1 MKNKKIRCYV
11 YIRVSTTMQVDGYS
25 LDAQR
30 EKLRKYAEYQNME
43 IIQEFSDE
51 GKSGK
56 SVEGRPEF
64 QRMLDN
70 IENGIDDVQFVL
82 VFKLSRF
89 GRNAADV
96 LSSLQRMQDF
106 GVNLICVE
114 DGIDSSKDSGKL
126 MISVL
131 SAVAEIE
138 RENILVQTMEGRKQK
153 AREGKWNGGF
163 APYGYELIN
172 GELQIAED
180 EAEIIRLIYDKF
192 IHTNMGIA
200 AIATWLNQHGYK
212 KKKRQNNTLDAFAA
226 SFVKGVLDNPVY
238 CGKLAYGRRKNEKV
252 SGTRNEYRIVKQ
264 ENYMLH
270 DGIHDGIISETD
282 WELAHQKREK
292 TGVKYEK
299 IHSLDHEHILSG
311 ILKCPLCGSGMYG
324 NVNRKKRKD
333 GTLYKDYF
341 YYACKH
347 RRLVDGHKCGYHKQW
362 NEDKINNAV
371 EEVIRKLVQNPKFEE
386 AIRKKIGSRIDTAEI
401 EKEIENLE
409 KQHRQLTGAKSR
421 LGQQMDSLDITDRF
435 YEKKY
440 QDMETRLY
448 RLYDEIEGVE
458 NSINE
463 VKNRLLNIK
472 QKKISEENVY
482 QFLLYFDKLYDKF
495 TDVEKKEFLNS
506 FVEQVDIYEQE
517 QADGRFLKHIKFRFP
532 VYFNNGET
540 TDICWDNESTVE
552 KDTLLEK
559 KATDTKGTLTFDS
572 DLPHGKYYVKEEV
585 RKAGYLPNEEVWN
598 VDATYENQNLAK
610 IELNKEVENQP
621 TETRITK
628 TDATTGNELEGAKL
642 QVIDKDGNVVE
653 EWVSSKEEHVIY
665 GLPEGSYTL
674 HEELA
679 PYEDGYVSAS
689 DVTFE
694 VKEDGSVTKVE
705 MKDEYSKVEISKTDL
720 TTGKELE
727 GAKLQIIRKDGTV
740 LEEWI
745 TDGKPHSVEKLPV
758 NEELTLREITAP
770 DGYEIAED
778 VTFTLKDTM
787 EVQKVEMKDARTP
800 EKTTEKTNA
809 PKTGDNQKI
818 WAFVL
823 LALASAG
830 TATGVTV
837 YRRKKSKMT
846 DNKKETEEK

>member
-1 MKNKKIRCYV
+1 MFTEVTGDSVLAKVKAL
-11 YIRVSTTMQVDGYS
+11 VSKVRN
-25 LDAQR
+25 AV
-30 EKLRKYAEYQNME
+30 
-43 IIQEFSDE
+43 
-51 GKSGK
+51 SGK
-56 SVEGRPEF
+56 EETGIYKGFKYEETGVEGAEF
-64 QRMLDN
+64 EIYAKDTIYSPDGAKDEAGNPVVRYEKDDLVAKLTTD
-70 IENGIDDVQFVL
+70 ENGTAVINNLPLGTYYLKEVVAGENFVL
-82 VFKLSRF
+82 
-89 GRNAADV
+89 NT
-96 LSSLQRMQDF
+96 
-106 GVNLICVE
+106 E
-114 DGIDSSKDSGKL
+114 
-126 MISVL
+126 
-131 SAVAEIE
+131 
-138 RENILVQTMEGRKQK
+138 QK
-153 AREGKWNGGF
+153 EF
-163 APYGYELIN
+163 TLT
-172 GELQIAED
+172 AED
-180 EAEIIRLIYDKF
+180 DTQAVVYE
-192 IHTNMGIA
+192 
-200 AIATWLNQHGYK
+200 
-212 KKKRQNNTLDAFAA
+212 
-226 SFVKGVLDNPVY
+226 GVTY
-238 CGKLAYGRRKNEKV
+238 KNERQKV
-252 SGTRNEYRIVKQ
+252 FVS
-264 ENYMLH
+264 
-270 DGIHDGIISETD
+270 
-282 WELAHQKREK
+282 
-292 TGVKYEK
+292 
-299 IHSLDHEHILSG
+299 
-311 ILKCPLCGSGMYG
+311 
-324 NVNRKKRKD
+324 
-333 GTLYKDYF
+333 
-341 YYACKH
+341 
-347 RRLVDGHKCGYHKQW
+347 
-362 NEDKINNAV
+362 
-371 EEVIRKLVQNPKFEE
+371 
-386 AIRKKIGSRIDTAEI
+386 
-401 EKEIENLE
+401 
-409 KQHRQLTGAKSR
+409 
-421 LGQQMDSLDITDRF
+421 
-435 YEKKY
+435 
-440 QDMETRLY
+440 
-448 RLYDEIEGVE
+448 
-458 NSINE
+458 
-463 VKNRLLNIK
+463 
-472 QKKISEENVY
+472 
-482 QFLLYFDKLYDKF
+482 
-495 TDVEKKEFLNS
+495 VEKKDSVTGEKLEGVIFGLYAA
-506 FVEQVDIYEQE
+506 EDILSNQ
-517 QADGRFLKHIKFRFP
+517 
-532 VYFNNGET
+532 GEVL
-540 TDICWDNESTVE
+540 VE

-559 KATDTKGTLTFDS
+559 KATDAKGTLTFDS

-689 DVTFE
+689 DVMFE